1 MKIQIGSFTEKGLR
15 RKQEDAEY
23 AVQSLER
30 TPFCWLAVADGM
42 GGHAHGDDA
51 SRTAIESLDNIP
63 TSENGMRRFFDR
75 ADYRVTSIG
84 TDLPNS
90 RKRSGPGTTLTA
102 AFIQSG
108 KMLLGHIGDSRCY
121 LLRGDVMKQLT
132 QDHNVAAVIKA
143 NDPSAEPD
151 ARWYA
156 TLTRGLGNWSISDSS
171 DWQKDA
177 KGNPSPYDVIS
188 LSPMPGDA
196 LLLCTDG
203 VHGVNVPL
211 QMMLSSGRYRTDGEP
226 AEITAKKIVEAALRA
241 GSRDNCTAVVAYI
254 EEI

>member
-102 AFIQSG
+102 VGAELDDGPLASP
-108 KMLLGHIGDSRCY
+108 L
-121 LLRGDVMKQLT
+121 KQLL
-132 QDHNVAAVIKA
+132 DN
-143 NDPSAEPD
+143 
-151 ARWYA
+151 WYTFLVGL
-156 TLTRGLGNWSISDSS
+156 TLPVSGPTAGFFAGCTGQCSTCS
-171 DWQKDA
+171 
-177 KGNPSPYDVIS
+177 
-188 LSPMPGDA
+188 
-196 LLLCTDG
+196 CTDT
-203 VHGVNVPL
+203 P
-211 QMMLSSGRYRTDGEP
+211 QARS
-226 AEITAKKIVEAALRA
+226 AQ
-241 GSRDNCTAVVAYI
+241 
-254 EEI
+254 